1 MLHAIA
7 HDVKKK
13 PRTKDVKILEDVTF
27 SQMGLSQNILN
38 GLANCGFQSPSP
50 IQLKAIPLGRCGFDL
65 IIKAKS
71 GTGKTLVFG
80 TVALEMIDVQI
91 SSVQVLILA
100 PTREIAIQISEVLS
114 AIGSELKELKVES
127 FIGGMVLDGDKKKL
141 KVCHIAVGAPGRVKH
156 LIEKGFLKTDN
167 IRLFVL
173 DEADKLM
180 ENSFQGDIN
189 YIFSKLPCS
198 KQVIASSAT
207 YLGDLESFLKMYM
220 CSPVLTSPDNDGPI
234 LVGLK
239 QFVSVVPS
247 HPYTMKQ
254 VEIKVEELI
263 KIFNKI
269 PFKQC
274 LVFSNYQS
282 RAQSVCNKIN
292 SMGFSAAYIIGNQD
306 MVKRQQ
312 AIKKLKALKC
322 RIMLT
327 TDLTA
332 RGIDIENVNL
342 VVNLDIPGDAATYL
356 HRIGRSG
363 RYGSYGIS
371 ITIISDNELEL
382 FKDILGTVGG
392 NNFSI
397 AKLPLEYP
405 LDIWNCDYAAFDKIF
420 GKCDHDTDEEID
432 NSRLDL
438 DDGLPTLI
446 SHEKSQCDEV
456 FLENNKNNVD
466 NIQLSFNENNMF
478 NQIIINNPVCEN
490 SKSSKD
496 ITTSKSEDTTSTNS
510 LLAQDIKEENKLECS
525 LRNQVENEIPNF
537 DTLSIEPTPM
547 NLYEFKLISNSNNPS
562 KFQKLNEDVV
572 FKVDLS
578 NVDQD
583 ELLNIHDNKMMEYL
597 KFTINRKY
605 TTNMTA
611 QTNNK
616 INSEITS
623 DNLIFE
629 NKEEQSYF
637 TKKNNISCVELP
649 SSENTEDIDISYIK
663 ELLNYLQIHEE
674 SFKTQD
680 KLDTGHDD
688 DSILKIASEWNKQ
701 LNFEIYLL
709 DNTMKSMSNF
719 VYKTIEE
726 EYCLALKTFLQV
738 QRKAFLCIY
747 PELRTDKEID
757 DTYLYSSHMN
767 QNLMD
772 MYKEIEDF
780 KSHYREC
787 GKKFEA
793 YFPYPMKEDAFM
805 PNLMISDKEI
815 EDYRNALQY
824 LQKPDITLRLIEWIK
839 HFTVLDKFEYNNLIT
854 KIKEQGKISF
864 DELFVFIQQENI
876 KKLKSEVKLKKDSSY
891 PAIQE
896 NICTPLINHNYTSD
910 SILDQIHEDPQ
921 DIKKLGEQVN
931 TMNLQNK
938 LNENSNVIEHSVI
951 RDQKCDTNTQ
961 IIDENN
967 ETGFPNTS
975 SSDVH
980 NTKKENLLSTSIL
993 NKKTKYSYIRK
1004 KHSTKTSMNSYR
1016 SVPQKSINA
1025 IQTAFVPL
1033 AQEFNPETINICK
1046 QIHNSDHSVP
1056 KECLNTKQNSNIDVQ
1071 SAVSFCHKKKCNADT
1086 KSGGVSSYCD
1096 INKWNNYNRNHNVDP
1111 WIQSYSFYNN
1121 YTDNNFPYN
1130 LSYDT
1135 CQKQISPNS
1144 DYYKLRINQNTSNN
1158 SLNFNHKEEIDTEEF
1173 FRSIRIQTNNL
1184 HWQIYQSQMLG
1195 QYTENE

>member
-27 SQMGLSQNILN
+27 SQMGLSQYILN

-65 IIKAKS
+65 IVKAKS

-80 TVALEMIDVQI
+80 TVALEMIDVQV
-91 SSVQVLILA
+91 STVQVLILA

-114 AIGSELKELKVES
+114 SIGSALKGLKVES

-189 YIFSKLPCS
+189 YIFSKLPFS

-292 SMGFSAAYIIGNQD
+292 SMGFSATYIIGNQD

-312 AIKKLKALKC
+312 AIKKLKTLKC

-332 RGIDIENVNL
+332 RGIDVENVNL

-356 HRIGRSG
+356 HRIGRGG

-397 AKLPLEYP
+397 AKLPVEYP
-405 LDIWNCDYAAFDKIF
+405 LNIWNCDYAAFDKIF
-420 GKCDHDTDEEID
+420 GKCDRDTDEEEIG
-432 NSRLDL
+432 NSRLDSN
-438 DDGLPTLI
+438 DSLPTLI

-456 FLENNKNNVD
+456 LLEDNKNNAG
-466 NIQLSFNENNMF
+466 NIQLSFNENML

-496 ITTSKSEDTTSTNS
+496 ITISKSKDTINS
-510 LLAQDIKEENKLECS
+510 LPAQHIKEKNKLECS
-525 LRNQVENEIPNF
+525 LRNQVEKEIPKF
-537 DTLSIEPTPM
+537 DTSSIEPTST
-547 NLYEFKLISNSNNPS
+547 NLYEFQLINDSNNPS
-562 KFQKLNEDVV
+562 KFQKLNKDVV

-578 NVDQD
+578 NIDQD

-597 KFTINRKY
+597 KFTINKKCA
-605 TTNMTA
+605 TNMST
-611 QTNNK
+611 QINNK
-616 INSEITS
+616 INSGITS
-623 DNLIFE
+623 DNNLIFE
-629 NKEEQSYF
+629 NKEEQSHF
-637 TKKNNISCVELP
+637 TKKNNISYVEL
-649 SSENTEDIDISYIK
+649 SEDTEDIGVSCIK
-663 ELLNYLQIHEE
+663 ELLNYMQIHEE
-674 SFKTQD
+674 SFKKRD
-680 KLDTGHDD
+680 KLDTGHDE
-688 DSILKIASEWNKQ
+688 DSILNIASGWNKQ
-701 LNFEIYLL
+701 LKFEIYLL
-709 DNTMKSMSNF
+709 DNTMSNSI
-719 VYKTIEE
+719 YGTIEK
-726 EYCLALKTFLQV
+726 EYCLALKTFLQI

-747 PELRTDKEID
+747 PELRTDEEID
-757 DTYLYSSHMN
+757 DTYAYSLQISKN
-767 QNLMD
+767 FMD
-772 MYKEIEDF
+772 VYKTIEDF
-780 KSHYREC
+780 KSCYRKC
-787 GKKFEA
+787 GQKFDA

-815 EDYRNALQY
+815 EDYRKALQY
-824 LQKPDITLRLIEWIK
+824 LQQPPDITLRLIEWIK
-839 HFTVLDKFEYNNLIT
+839 HFTVLDQFEYNNLIT

-864 DELFVFIQQENI
+864 DELFAFIQQENI
-876 KKLKSEVKLKKDSSY
+876 KKINNKVKLKKDSSY
-891 PAIQE
+891 SAIQE
-896 NICTPLINHNYTSD
+896 NSCIPLINHNYTND
-910 SILDQIHEDPQ
+910 SILDQIHEDPE
-921 DIKKLGEQVN
+921 DIKKLGEEMN
-931 TMNLQNK
+931 AMNLQHK
-938 LNENSNVIEHSVI
+938 LNKNSNVIEHLVTC
-951 RDQKCDTNTQ
+951 DQKCSTNAQTTDKSNQ
-961 IIDENN
+961 TD
-967 ETGFPNTS
+967 FPNAS
-975 SSDVH
+975 SLDVH
-980 NTKKENLLSTSIL
+980 NARKESLLSAPIL
-993 NKKTKYSYIRK
+993 NKKTKYNYIRK
-1004 KHSTKTSMNSYR
+1004 KYSTKTSMNSYK
-1016 SVPQKSINA
+1016 SVPQKSLNA
-1025 IQTAFVPL
+1025 IQTISVPL
-1033 AQEFNPETINICK
+1033 AQQVNPETISIYK
-1046 QIHNSDHSVP
+1046 QIHSFDDHSVP
-1056 KECLNTKQNSNIDVQ
+1056 KKCLNTKQNSNNNVQ
-1071 SAVSFCHKKKCNADT
+1071 SAVLFCHRKNCNTDT
-1086 KSGGVSSYCD
+1086 KSDGISSHCD
-1096 INKWNNYNRNHNVDP
+1096 VNNWNSYNHNIDP
-1111 WIQSYSFYNN
+1111 WIQPYSFYNN
-1121 YTDNNFPYN
+1121 YTDNNFSYN
-1130 LSYDT
+1130 LNYDT
-1135 CQKQISPNS
+1135 CQKQTSPNS
-1144 DYYKLRINQNTSNN
+1144 DYYKLKINQNTSNN
-1158 SLNFNHKEEIDTEEF
+1158 SVNSDDKEEIDIEELF
-1173 FRSIRIQTNNL
+1173 TSIRIQTNNL
-1184 HWQIYQSQMLG
+1184 HWQIYQSQMLE
-1195 QYTENE
+1195 QYSENE